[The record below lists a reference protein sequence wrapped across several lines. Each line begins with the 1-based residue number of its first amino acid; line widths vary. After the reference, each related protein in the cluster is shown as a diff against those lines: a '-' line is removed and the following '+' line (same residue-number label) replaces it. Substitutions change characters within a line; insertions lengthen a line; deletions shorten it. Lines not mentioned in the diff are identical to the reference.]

1 MELVD
6 AEEELVRW
14 PYEYQFFIRDC
25 GVLYISLARIS
36 TVAPS
41 FRLLGAEKEEHV
53 PCSSLV
59 SDFFRQPLFQQCT
72 SPVLAIVTDSHVY
85 ETAGA
90 YEDVG
95 RGGACIHCVQQ
106 LSVQ

>member
-1 MELVD
+1 VPATGFLCYHFVFALSLGSITGWMELVD

-41 FRLLGAEKEEHV
+41 F
-53 PCSSLV
+53 
-59 SDFFRQPLFQQCT
+59 
-72 SPVLAIVTDSHVY
+72 SPP
-85 ETAGA
+85 
-90 YEDVG
+90 G
-95 RGGACIHCVQQ
+95 R
-106 LSVQ
+106 